1 MNLRLKAQRRIVDQV
16 QLGNGIVVTT
26 LLFGNLHEQQA
37 RIRGIGRRVGGL
49 IVDGLPTLGL
59 HIDVF
64 TQQRLCLRIALGPRV
79 DLRSEERRVGKE
91 CVSTFRSRWSPYHS
105 KKQKNK

>member
-79 DLRSEERRVGKE
+79 RSEEHTSE
-91 CVSTFRSRWSPYHS
+91 LQSLMRSSYAVFCL
-105 KKQKNK
+105 KKKTQYQ